1 MDVSPQIFLGGS
13 CNPTTWRRDIAI
25 PYLEYKRI
33 RYYNPQVDDWRP
45 ELVQIEAAAKDIAQ
59 VLLFHIDNQTLGTSS
74 LVEIAYLLGRRRKL
88 VVSMEDIAGARHA
101 EVAAARRYVCELHK
115 HACNS
120 RLFVD
125 TPDAPFAY
133 GLSALQVALIYAAD
147 THSVMDADSCEK
159 FAEGHAAAANEHL
172 LDTIRACSNRIR
184 ALPNEPGIL
193 LLCRIAY
200 AAGQL
205 HHRGVYNLG
214 ISSFENVSETQTR
227 NNAATRKDWNRA
239 RAYVNDVINTRGRVS

>member
-45 ELVQIEAAAKDIAQ
+45 ELVQIEAAAKERAQ
-59 VLLFHIDNQTLGTSS
+59 LLLFHIDNQTLGTAS

-88 VVSMEDIAGARHA
+88 VVSMEDISGARHA
-101 EVAAARRYVCELHK
+101 EVATARRYVCDLHK

-120 RLFVD
+120 RVFVD
-125 TPDAPFAY
+125 TPDAPFAH
-133 GLSALQVALIYAAD
+133 GLRALQVALIYAAD
-147 THSVMDADSCEK
+147 IHSGMYTDECET
-159 FAEGHAAAANEHL
+159 FYEGNVFAANEHL
-172 LDTIRACSNRIR
+172 LSTIHECANRIR
-184 ALPNEPGIL
+184 ARPNEPWVL

-200 AAGQL
+200 AAGLL
-205 HHRGVYNLG
+205 HHSGVYNLG
-214 ISSFENVSETQTR
+214 ISPFENVSDTQSQ
-227 NNAATRKDWNRA
+227 NDAVTRKDWNRA
-239 RAYVNDVINTRGRVS
+239 RAYVNDVINTRSRVL